1 MSASTSGARLWRHG
15 KEQFFAWLPALMMG
29 LFALGTAWLVRQT
42 PSFNAAAP
50 EQPVLHEP
58 DYWMREFSVRS
69 FDARGQ
75 LKSELMGTEG
85 HHFPDTDTLEV
96 AQPRVRSFDAQGQ
109 LTVGRAERG
118 LSNGEGTDIQ
128 LYGQARVVREA
139 AAAANGHSAAPRL
152 ELRGEYLHA
161 WTEERRVSSD
171 QPVELLRGADRFT
184 GDRFDYDEKSGIANL
199 RGSVRGVIQAR
210 RP

>member
-1 MSASTSGARLWRHG
+1 MNAARLLRYG
-15 KEQFFAWLPALMMG
+15 RDQLSAWLPALLMM
-29 LFALGTAWLVRQT
+29 LFALGTWWLVR
-42 PSFNAAAP
+42 SAP
-50 EQPVLHEP
+50 KAVSQNEGQVASAEP
-58 DYWMREFSVRS
+58 DYFMRQFSVRS
-69 FDARGQ
+69 FDAEGR
-75 LKSELMGTEG
+75 LKSELMGIEG

-139 AAAANGHSAAPRL
+139 AAAANGRGAAPRL
-152 ELRGEYLHA
+152 EFRGEYLHA
-161 WTEERRVSSD
+161 WTEDKRVSSD
-171 QPVELLRGADRFT
+171 QPVELLRGVDRFT

-199 RGSVRGVIQAR
+199 RGNVRGVIQPR